1 MTFSRAGD
9 FSITL
14 GSYSTYQGGLQEKA
28 DCAQQDGVWASGA
41 ATSLGSVKGILGAE
55 FLHFLLV
62 DFRLAVEIPLQLR
75 LGLQMSCQ
83 HSSRGVNS
91 SCLAPCFNSS
101 TWHSIRAWPWK

>member
-1 MTFSRAGD
+1 MTFLSPWEVIPLTRVVFKKKLIVLSR
-9 FSITL
+9 
-14 GSYSTYQGGLQEKA
+14 
-28 DCAQQDGVWASGA
+28 DGASGT